1 MFKKK
6 FFKFANSLIKI
17 FLPLMFKIF
26 IKLKVN
32 RRVINYLQEKS
43 YFSNE
48 SYNFSEKLN
57 YLLKNEKLI
66 ALDVGAQGGFNSDNF
81 FPTRYNSFFDCIM
94 VEPIKSE
101 AEKIKNAK
109 YIITKALWSK
119 KERKKFFILDKRL
132 GSSSMFEPDREKFD
146 LHDIKKK
153 EFENYDV
160 TRTIELECDTL
171 ENSLKSLNIKNLDYL
186 KIDTQGAELEIL
198 KGIGEYRPFLI
209 KIEVHIFS
217 MYKNTPNWHELVNLL
232 YNFNY
237 VLIDW
242 KGIGKHK
249 SRIASEM
256 DMLFIPNFNNVEG
269 KKVIRDNI
277 KKIMSLLLIF
287 GQINILKLIMKRLKI
302 DSKNIDEIE
311 DLYFN

>member
-146 LHDIKKK
+146 LHDIIKK

>member
-1 MFKKK
+1 MFK
-6 FFKFANSLIKI
+6 
-17 FLPLMFKIF
+17 
-26 IKLKVN
+26 
-32 RRVINYLQEKS
+32 
-43 YFSNE
+43 
-48 SYNFSEKLN
+48 
-57 YLLKNEKLI
+57 
-66 ALDVGAQGGFNSDNF
+66 
-81 FPTRYNSFFDCIM
+81 
-94 VEPIKSE
+94 
-101 AEKIKNAK
+101 
-109 YIITKALWSK
+109 
-119 KERKKFFILDKRL
+119 
-132 GSSSMFEPDREKFD
+132 PDREKFD

-269 KKVIRDNI
+269 QKVIRDNI

>member
-48 SYNFSEKLN
+48 RYNFSEKLN

-132 GSSSMFEPDREKFD
+132 GSSSMFKPDREKFD

-198 KGIGEYRPFLI
+198 KGIGKYRPFLI

-269 KKVIRDNI
+269 QKVIRDNI

>member
-1 MFKKK
+1 MYGNKPFDKEIHKKYLQHEKIENLKGLEVELIYEWEVGSMLIFDRQPFTLFIFSYRWKKNRALRLLQKNNFKNMLKKK
-6 FFKFANSLIKI
+6 FLKFLRSLIKNI
-17 FLPLMFKIF
+17 FTIYFKIF

-48 SYNFSEKLN
+48 RYNFSEKLN

-81 FPTRYNSFFDCIM
+81 FPKRYKPFFDCIM

-101 AEKIKNAK
+101 AEKIKNEK

-132 GSSSMFEPDREKFD
+132 GSSSMFKPDREKFD

-198 KGIGEYRPFLI
+198 KGLE
-209 KIEVHIFS
+209 
-217 MYKNTPNWHELVNLL
+217 N
-232 YNFNY
+232 
-237 VLIDW
+237 
-242 KGIGKHK
+242 
-249 SRIASEM
+249 IAR
-256 DMLFIPNFNNVEG
+256 F
-269 KKVIRDNI
+269 
-277 KKIMSLLLIF
+277 
-287 GQINILKLIMKRLKI
+287 
-302 DSKNIDEIE
+302 
-311 DLYFN
+311 